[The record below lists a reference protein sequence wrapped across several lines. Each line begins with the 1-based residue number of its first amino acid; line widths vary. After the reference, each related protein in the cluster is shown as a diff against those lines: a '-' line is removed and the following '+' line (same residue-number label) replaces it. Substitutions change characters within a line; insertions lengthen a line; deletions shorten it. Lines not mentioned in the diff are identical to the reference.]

1 MSAAAAS
8 TSLEGALPKSSYL
21 LTWRRLR
28 RDRIAL
34 VSGGVLLLVILA
46 CFPGLWLASHLL
58 HHGADAIFP
67 GGVDIESKPVG
78 MWAHVPTAGSTMVV
92 DHPGEHTT
100 FFMLGADGPL
110 GRDEFLR
117 LLAGGRTSLEIG
129 LGATFLALLI
139 GTTLGAIAGFYRGWI
154 DVVLSRVTEF
164 AMGFP
169 ILFLV
174 IALGFTISDQLSAI
188 TLHGLFVPGA
198 LSLIAVIGIFN
209 WFYIAR
215 IVRAQVLSL
224 REREFIE
231 AARMSG
237 ARNPWIIRKHLLP
250 HLAGPLSVYGSL
262 ILAGT
267 IILEAGLSFL
277 NFGVPLPSA
286 SWGNMAS
293 TNWGTILHP
302 VGADPSWKTSTWTSV
317 WPAVAI
323 FVTVF
328 AAALF
333 AEGVR
338 RALDPEGARA

>member
-8 TSLEGALPKSSYL
+8 TSLELAAPKSGYV

-28 RDRIAL
+28 RDRIA
-34 VSGGVLLLVILA
+34 VASGVVILLVLFA
-46 CFPGLWLASHLL
+46 CFPGLWLAEQLL
-58 HHGADAIFP
+58 HHSADAIFP
-67 GGVDIESKPVG
+67 YGVDINSKPVG
-78 MWAHVPTAGSTMVV
+78 LWSHVPTRGSATAAG
-92 DHPGEHTT
+92 GGGKTT
-100 FFMLGADGPL
+100 LFILGGDGPL

-117 LLAGGRTSLEIG
+117 VLAGGRTSLEIA
-129 LGATFLALLI
+129 LGATLLAIGI
-139 GTTLGAIAGFYRGWI
+139 GTVLGSIAGYYRGWTDI
-154 DVVLSRVTEF
+154 VLSRMTEF

-174 IALGFTISDQLSAI
+174 IAIGFTISNRLSAI
-188 TLHGLFVPGA
+188 TLGGLLVPGA
-198 LSLIAVIGIFN
+198 LSLIVVIGVFN

-215 IVRAQVLSL
+215 IVRAQVLTL
-224 REREFIE
+224 REREFVE
-231 AARMSG
+231 AARMAG
-237 ARNPWIIRKHLLP
+237 ARDRRIIVRHLFP
-250 HLAGPLSVYGSL
+250 HLIGPLSVYGSL

-277 NFGVPLPSA
+277 NFGVPLPNA

-302 VGADPSWKTSTWTSV
+302 AGADPSWKTSTWTSV

-323 FVTVF
+323 FITVF
-328 AAALF
+328 AFALF

-338 RALDPEGARA
+338 RALDPEAGAR

>member
-1 MSAAAAS
+1 MSAATAA
-8 TSLEGALPKSSYL
+8 TSLEVPLPKSGYV

-28 RDRIAL
+28 RDRVA
-34 VSGGVLLLVILA
+34 VASGIVILLILLA
-46 CFPGLWLASHLL
+46 CFPGEWLAVHLL
-58 HHGADAIFP
+58 HHDSDAIFP
-67 GGVDIESKPVG
+67 AAVSIESKPVG
-78 MWAHVPTAGSTMVV
+78 LWTHVSTAGSASAGHGKTL
-92 DHPGEHTT
+92 
-100 FFMLGADGPL
+100 FILGGDGPL

-117 LLAGGRTSLEIG
+117 LLAGGRTSLEVA
-129 LGATFLALLI
+129 LGATLLALVI
-139 GTTLGAIAGFYRGWI
+139 GTTIGAIAGFYRGWV
-154 DVVLSRVTEF
+154 DVVLSRITEF

-174 IALGFTISDQLSAI
+174 IALGFTISNRLSAI
-188 TLHGLFVPGA
+188 TLHGLLVPGA
-198 LSLIAVIGIFN
+198 LSLIIVIGVFN

-224 REREFIE
+224 REREFVE

-237 ARNPWIIRKHLLP
+237 AGNARIIRTHLLP

-277 NFGVPLPSA
+277 NFGIPLPNA

-302 VGADPSWKTSTWTSV
+302 GGTDPSWRTTTWTSV
-317 WPAVAI
+317 WPAAAI

-328 AAALF
+328 AFALF

-338 RALDPEGARA
+338 RALDPEGGRG

>member
-8 TSLEGALPKSSYL
+8 TSLEVSLPKSGYV
-21 LTWRRLR
+21 LTWQRLR

-34 VSGGVLLLVILA
+34 VGGAVIVLVLLA
-46 CFPGLWLASHLL
+46 CFPGLWLAEHLL
-58 HHGADAIFP
+58 HHDADMIFP
-67 GGVDIESKPVG
+67 NGVDVESKPVG
-78 MWAHVPTAGSTMVV
+78 LWAHVQTAGSVMAV
-92 DHPGEHTT
+92 DHPHQRTT
-100 FFMLGADGPL
+100 LFVLGGDGPL

-117 LLAGGRTSLEIG
+117 LLAGGRTSLEVG
-129 LGATFLALLI
+129 LGATGIALVI
-139 GTTLGAIAGFYRGWI
+139 GTTLGSIAGFYRGWV

-174 IALGFTISDQLSAI
+174 VAIGFTISDRLSAI
-188 TLHGLFVPGA
+188 TLGGLLVPGA
-198 LSLIAVIGIFN
+198 LSLIAVIGVFN

-224 REREFIE
+224 REREFVD
-231 AARMSG
+231 AARVSG
-237 ARNPWIIRKHLLP
+237 AGNARIIRKHLLP
-250 HLAGPLSVYGSL
+250 HLVGPLSVYGSL

-277 NFGVPLPSA
+277 NFGIPLPYA

-302 VGADPSWKTSTWTSV
+302 VGADPGWRTTTWTSV

-328 AAALF
+328 AFALF

-338 RALDPEGARA
+338 RALDPEAALR